1 LNWIAAF
8 FLQLSAI
15 IAFVPRRLAALWPW
29 RKPQSFRP
37 LRVEDFPDKLQR
49 ATIYLAGEG
58 DNLWA
63 ASMIC
68 PCGCGEVIE
77 LNLLRQARPCWD
89 AQEHADG
96 TISLVPSVW
105 RQKGCQSHFFVRHG
119 RIDWC

>member
-1 LNWIAAF
+1 LKRIVAFSLRLRASIA
-8 FLQLSAI
+8 L
-15 IAFVPRRLAALWPW
+15 VPRRLAALWPR
-29 RKPQSFRP
+29 RKPQQFRA
-37 LRVEDFPDKLQR
+37 LRVEDFPDKLHKS
-49 ATIYLAGEG
+49 TIYLAGER

-68 PCGCGEVIE
+68 PCGCGEVIK
-77 LNLLRQARPCWD
+77 LNLLKQARPCWS

-105 RQKGCQSHFFVRHG
+105 RQKGCRSHFLVRHG